1 MAEEQDNMP
10 QGNSTSSVDAT
21 AFVSGMIKDVDDTYI
36 PEGSWAH
43 ARNATKVTA
52 NGSLNTLSNEP
63 SNGICIT
70 DTVTA
75 NNFTSYTIIGAIH
88 VVEDKWVI
96 FSTNNTNSEIGL
108 YDDSECSYTTL
119 TKEPCTIAPCIFPD
133 VLVGNTNPL
142 NFNTKNLITGASKIN
157 FDCTWSTYFSDGVNP
172 DRYIQF
178 DIDTRT
184 IVPDQFVVC
193 RSIDNS
199 GCITDT
205 PTCKLNIDAIRLAP
219 LVSSPCIKVTL
230 SRNSGSLLNGSYF
243 VVIAY
248 TINQQR
254 ITDYFP
260 PSNVQSVFDHQNV
273 GGSIDISFSGLDTNH
288 FDEFE
293 LVVVRTFNQQTSA
306 KRLGVYTTRTQFL
319 TVDNINE
326 ALVTVPIEQIST
338 RNPVIEK
345 SDAIYTIGN
354 YLVRSGPT
362 NKFDFNYQ
370 PLANRIQTKW
380 QAVEYPAD
388 YYSKGGNNT
397 SYMRDEIYSF
407 FIRWIY
413 DTGDRS
419 SSFHIP
425 GRYPEQY
432 WVSSTNYA
440 NESQLPVIAFPPAP
454 GIIQPAGVEKVF
466 EVYNTASTN
475 TGFVPFNLPDGGKV
489 IAEGPMGYWESVERY
504 PDNNPN
510 VWNLSNWYFGNP
522 AQDWPDS
529 NPVTMPTDI
538 NGNKIYDLCGL
549 YIRHHKMPDNLL
561 GVINPGNA
569 PDPTDTNAQIVNP
582 TGDKI
587 RILGVDFSNIA
598 LPRDNQGNLITGI
611 VGYEILRG
619 SREGN
624 KTIIAKGLINN
635 MREYP
640 NPLGGPNF
648 LYQNYPYNYRGADIT
663 LCSSP
668 QKGGFNINGSNAPSY
683 APSLTGYSQTK
694 FTFHSPDTQFK
705 HPFLSVNELK
715 LYGATYANIIGN
727 FNTVEGHPREKLLTD
742 FAFIICAMVG
752 LVEAIIAVQGER
764 TVKPSTI
771 TGQVLSSEGLRA
783 TALGWS
789 NQWYL
794 GAGSGGSVPFLS
806 NTLPYGTN
814 PTQDNSLINS
824 LIETPAIAAQ
834 ATWLAA
840 NTLYNS
846 TWSLNIL
853 NPLTGPITQGAYG
866 IGNTLWLGYNNVGNA
881 SAAVPASKVIPST
894 IEGKMGK
901 IDYLPPVIS
910 AFLGFTL
917 FSQYWVQGTDTAL
930 RFVYSMIPY
939 EQYSAS
945 YVSHGLYGQPTG
957 GSYVN
962 QPRRYNII
970 DGIYLENARQ
980 SFAGQ
985 EINNLYRSSC
995 VALDVYQNESNVPVI
1010 NPNTGVPDDSVQIIG
1025 TASSRNPDIDYNN
1038 ISPSFPTT
1046 SDSHYAGII
1055 QRIKNQYG
1063 QIDSIQQIVISCP
1076 YSIVSGLG
1084 DSQKTGT
1091 IFGGDVYINRYTE
1104 KNTFFYFYNWLQDQP
1119 DGYEYNY
1126 RNYYM
1131 VTYPRYWA
1139 DFERFEVGDFLSG
1152 FIGSIFSPGGLQDVL
1167 PNDKA
1172 YLDRVLDTTSALG
1185 TILNYLTPR
1194 LRIKPGYFYLFQSG
1208 VKDFYCES
1216 EVNTA
1221 QRDWG
1226 ELPEQRF
1233 YDPYNYTSLP
1243 DLFSPKI
1250 IKSGNYYKY
1259 DYSLSVSKLYYNFIS
1274 WGNVQ
1279 SRNYNPYVANTCYTY
1294 NPNRLI
1300 YSLPDNLENTKDFWR
1315 VWLPNN
1321 YKDFYS
1327 EVSGIKSYNANG
1339 AIIVFKN
1346 DSPTLWK
1353 GVDELETNI
1362 GTKITLGDGGLFA
1375 QPEQSLINTDISL
1388 EYGSCQDYLSI
1399 LNTPFGLYYISA
1411 EQGKIFHVTNRLDD
1425 ITYAGLKFWFKEYLP
1440 YQLLQDFPTFDITAN
1455 PVAGIGCQ
1463 AIYDNQIEII
1473 YFIKKDYKL
1482 RYGWNLPPTDP
1493 NFLGNITYIG
1503 NGIFNINVGGVLS
1516 SIDVTVVG
1524 YPTAYFQ
1531 DASWTVSYDPKSEKG
1546 GWIAFH
1552 DWHPDLCL
1560 PSRKNFLTITNK
1572 ATSVSANGQGT
1583 IWRHNLR
1590 RDDFCNYYGTYY
1602 PFEVEYIASTKL
1614 SVNTLRSVEYYM
1626 ECYKYKGGRLDRFHL
1641 LNWNF
1646 DRAVVYNTEQ
1656 VSGLLDLNL
1665 AAFNDPFGNLGFPNV
1680 TAIPSIN
1687 ILYNKV
1693 EQKYRFDQFWD
1704 ITNDRGEFTPS
1715 EQEIWITDPNGYTR
1729 TLNINNLNYNKAQTQ
1744 RKKFRHYTNKVI
1756 LTKLPPAPGL
1766 LNPVNMTV
1774 KVALDKNLLSM
1785 R

>member
-10 QGNSTSSVDAT
+10 QGTGTSSQDAT

-63 SNGICIT
+63 STSLCIQN
-70 DTVTA
+70 TVT
-75 NNFTSYTIIGAIH
+75 NQQFTDYTIIGAIH

-96 FSTNNTNSEIGL
+96 FSTNNTNSEIGF
-108 YDDSECSYTTL
+108 YDDSECSYTTM
-119 TKEPCTIAPCIFPD
+119 TQEPCVIAPCVAPD
-133 VLVGNTNPL
+133 TLIGNTNPL
-142 NFNTKNLITGASKIN
+142 GFNTKHLITGASKEN
-157 FDCTWSTYFSDGVNP
+157 FDCTWSTYFSDGINP
-172 DRYIQF
+172 DRFIKF
-178 DIDTRT
+178 DVDTRQ
-184 IVPDQFVVC
+184 IVPDQFVIC
-193 RSIDNS
+193 RNIDNS

-205 PTCKLNIDAIRLAP
+205 PTCKLNIDAIRIAS
-219 LVSSPCIKVTL
+219 LVSSPCVTVSASL
-230 SRNSGSLLNGSYF
+230 NSGSLLNGSYF

-254 ITDYFP
+254 VTDYFP
-260 PSNVQSVFDHQNV
+260 PSNVQGLFDHLNV
-273 GGSIDISFSGLDTNH
+273 AGSIDIQFSNLDTNR

-306 KRLGVYTTRTQFL
+306 KKLGIYSTQTTSL

-326 ALVTVPIEQIST
+326 ALPSVPIEQIPIRTS
-338 RNPVIEK
+338 VVEK

-362 NKFDFNYQ
+362 SRFDFNYQ

-380 QAVEYPAD
+380 QSVEYDTD
-388 YYSKGGNNT
+388 YYVKGGNNT
-397 SYMRDEIYSF
+397 GYMRDEVYSF

-425 GRYPEQY
+425 GRAPRNFNATSTLFVPE
-432 WVSSTNYA
+432 TA
-440 NESQLPVIAFPPAP
+440 PPPAIAFPTAP
-454 GIIQPAGVEKVF
+454 GIIQPAGAENVF
-466 EVYNTASTN
+466 EVYNTATTTTTWPPAPLPGAN
-475 TGFVPFNLPDGGKV
+475 ILPDGGSL
-489 IAEGPMGYWESVERY
+489 IAEGDMGYWESTEKY
-504 PDNNPN
+504 PDNNRD
-510 VWNLSNWYFGNP
+510 VWNLSSWSSVANP
-522 AQDWPDS
+522 WPDS
-529 NPVTMPTDI
+529 NTTQ
-538 NGNKIYDLCGL
+538 YDLCGL
-549 YIRHHKMPDNLL
+549 PIRHHKMPDNLL
-561 GVINPGNA
+561 GVNNPPN
-569 PDPTDTNAQIVNP
+569 PPNPQDLNAQILNA
-582 TGDKI
+582 TNNKI
-587 RILGVDFSNIA
+587 RILGVRFSNIA
-598 LPRDNQGNLITGI
+598 LPRDNDGNLIQGV

-624 KTIIAKGLINN
+624 KTVIAKGLINN
-635 MREYP
+635 MRQYP
-640 NPLGGPNF
+640 NPLDPTISNNNPIGNDPF
-648 LYQNYPYNYRGADIT
+648 LYQNYPYNYRGLDDT
-663 LCSSP
+663 LCVSEQP
-668 QKGGFNINGSNAPSY
+668 GGFNSGVNTPLGLSY
-683 APSLTGYSQTK
+683 YSQNE

-705 HPFLSVNELK
+705 HPFLAVNELK
-715 LYGATYANIIGN
+715 LYGATPANIRGN
-727 FNTVEGHPREKLLTD
+727 FNTVDGHPKEKLLTD
-742 FAFIICAMVG
+742 FAFIIAAMVG
-752 LVEAIIAVQGER
+752 IVEAIIAIQGTR
-764 TVKPSTI
+764 RMKSPTLAQSPV
-771 TGQVLSSEGLRA
+771 SSAGVRA
-783 TALGWS
+783 TALGWQINAVS
-789 NQWYL
+789 GTTVPGASQSYPL
-794 GAGSGGSVPFLS
+794 GVPL
-806 NTLPYGTN
+806 Y
-814 PTQDNSLINS
+814 DNSAVIG
-824 LIETPAIAAQ
+824 TVDAGATAAAGTFITTN
-834 ATWLAA
+834 ATY
-840 NTLYNS
+840 NTTWNS
-846 TWSLNIL
+846 TLLVAIPS
-853 NPLTGPITQGAYG
+853 GAYG
-866 IGNTLWLGYNNVGNA
+866 PGTIWSGFDGTGTTQAAILG
-881 SAAVPASKVIPST
+881 SQVIPSVM
-894 IEGKMGK
+894 EGDLGK
-901 IDYLPPVIS
+901 TDYLPQALAAVT
-910 AFLGFTL
+910 GFAL
-917 FSQYWVQGTDTAL
+917 FSQYWVNGTDTAL
-930 RFVYSMIPY
+930 RLIYALIPY

-945 YVSHGLYGQPTG
+945 YTSHGLYGQPTG
-957 GSYVN
+957 IGYN
-962 QPRRYNII
+962 GQRRRYNITE
-970 DGIYLENARQ
+970 GTYLGNSRQ
-980 SFAGQ
+980 FFANT
-985 EINNLYRSSC
+985 EVNNLYRSTC
-995 VALDVYQNESNVPVI
+995 VALQTQQAVFDPA
-1010 NPNTGVPDDSVQIIG
+1010 TGVPDNSVQVIG
-1025 TASSRNPDIDYNN
+1025 SAQSTINSNITYNN
-1038 ISPSFPTT
+1038 ITPEFPTT

-1063 QIDSIQQIVISCP
+1063 QLDSIQQINISCP
-1076 YSIVSGLG
+1076 YPIVSTLG
-1084 DSQKTGT
+1084 DSQFTGT
-1091 IFGGDVYINRYTE
+1091 IFGGDIYINRYTE

-1131 VTYPRYWA
+1131 ITYPRYWA
-1139 DFERFEVGDFLSG
+1139 DFTRFEVGDFLNGLSNVL
-1152 FIGSIFSPGGLQDVL
+1152 FNPGGFSTIL

-1172 YLDRVLDTTSALG
+1172 HLDRVPDIPFTLQSIISTITSLF
-1185 TILNYLTPR
+1185 TPSF
-1194 LRIKPGYFYLFQSG
+1194 RIKPGYFYLFQSG
-1208 VKDFYCES
+1208 VRDFYCES
-1216 EVNTA
+1216 EVNIA
-1221 QRDWG
+1221 FRDWG
-1226 ELPEQRF
+1226 DLPEQRF
-1233 YDPYNYTSLP
+1233 YDPNNYTSLP
-1243 DLFSPKI
+1243 DLFAPDI

-1259 DYSLSVSKLYYNFIS
+1259 DYSLSISKLYFNFIS

-1279 SRNYNPYVANTCYTY
+1279 ARNYNPYVANTCYTY
-1294 NPNRLI
+1294 NSNRLM
-1300 YSLPDNLENTKDFWR
+1300 YSLPDNMENTKDFWR

-1327 EVSGIKSYNANG
+1327 QVTGIKSYNANG

-1353 GVDELETNI
+1353 GVDELQTNI
-1362 GTKITLGDGGLFA
+1362 GTKITIGDGGLFA

-1399 LNTPFGLYYISA
+1399 LNTPFGLYYVSA

-1440 YQLLQDFPTFDITAN
+1440 YQLLQDFPTFDITGN
-1455 PVAGIGCQ
+1455 PVAGIGSQ

-1473 YFIKKDYKL
+1473 YFTKKDYKL
-1482 RYGWNLPPTDP
+1482 RYGWNLPSTDP
-1493 NFLGNITYIG
+1493 NFLGTVAYIG
-1503 NGIFNINVGGVLS
+1503 NGIFNITPAGGATFP
-1516 SIDVTVVG
+1516 IDVTVVG

-1546 GWIAFH
+1546 GWISFH

-1560 PSRKNFLTITNK
+1560 PSRKHFLTVTNR

-1590 RDDFCNYYGTYY
+1590 RDDFTNFYGTYY

-1656 VSGLLDLNL
+1656 VSGELTLNL
-1665 AAFNDPFGNLGFPNV
+1665 AAPNDPFGNLGFPNLNLAV
-1680 TAIPSIN
+1680 PTWN

-1729 TLNINNLNYNKAQTQ
+1729 VLNINNLDYNKAQTQ

-1756 LTKLPPAPGL
+1756 LTKLPPAPGGT
-1766 LNPVNMTV
+1766 NPINMTV
-1774 KVALDKNLLSM
+1774 KVAIDKNLLSM